1 MASLEPVSQLSEPA
15 ARMQRLFQVLYNVAL
30 KYVEV
35 KASREQQSVGRELDT
50 YLNAL
55 GYGPAPTY
63 GGLGGIV
70 AAATNGGAN
79 GGGGYHG
86 SSDMS
91 DAGSSCHN
99 NHAGAA
105 VAAHQRGRSVSSARM
120 STPGIGTSQAHM
132 PPAGPWSGYQA
143 MEGVSLPQQGMLL
156 GGWFNSSQQMM
167 GLLEDET
174 L

>member
-1 MASLEPVSQLSEPA
+1 
-15 ARMQRLFQVLYNVAL
+15 MQRLFQVLYNVAL

-35 KASREQQSVGRELDT
+35 KTSREQQSVGRELDT

-63 GGLGGIV
+63 GGMGGVV
-70 AAATNGGAN
+70 AAPD

-91 DAGSSCHN
+91 DAGSNSH
-99 NHAGAA
+99 HAAA
-105 VAAHQRGRSVSSARM
+105 AAAAAAHQRARSVSSARM
-120 STPGIGTSQAHM
+120 STPGINTSQAHM